1 MPDPTQ
7 TPAAESRGKLIAKL
21 RELFQLDRGDLD
33 FGLYRIMAMK
43 SGEVEKFLTE
53 HLPLQVEEA
62 LEEIAKADIGKLQEE
77 RADALRKLRELRV
90 PNPEENEGVKIL
102 DAEIAKAK
110 NDKQAEA
117 DVYNHLY
124 HFFAR
129 YYDEGD
135 FMSLRRYTGGGDS
148 AYLIPYNGEEVKL
161 HWANAD
167 QYYIKTT
174 KNYAAYVFTLNGA
187 GGDARRVRFQIARA
201 DNEKDNIQETNGR
214 RFVLAG
220 KAALE
225 GGQAVAVEDGCL
237 VIRFEHRPLTEPEK
251 SKWSGNGNHQ
261 QQRINADTEKRIL
274 EWEGADP
281 KWPAALGKLAPTE
294 ANSERTL
301 LGRHLERYTA
311 ENSFDYFIHKDLGGF
326 LRREMELY
334 LKSEVLN
341 LDDLAAGD
349 SVRLD
354 RALARMRAV
363 RQVAEKIIVFLA
375 QLENFQ
381 KTLWLKKKFVLE
393 TNYCVTLDKVPE
405 SLYGEIAGNRGQ
417 RDEWKE
423 LFGMEKL
430 PGKNDAAAFC
440 KAHPFLVVDTRH
452 FDRAFTDKLLAAL
465 SEKGGLD
472 AQLDGVLV
480 HGENFQALNLLQARY
495 QGQVKCVYIDPPYNT
510 DSSAILYKNNY
521 KDSSWLAMIQ
531 DRFLLAKNLLS
542 DVGVACC
549 AIDDEEAWR
558 LRALMQDLFEREL
571 GIAPVRSNPVGRK
584 TTEQFSPSHEYAFF
598 FGREKSM
605 PGTLPKTE
613 KQLQRYPF
621 SDELGN
627 YAWLTLIRQGQ
638 GDKREDVPTMF
649 YPIYVGKNDALRIP
663 KMEWDE
669 RKREY
674 KILEKPQHG
683 EAVVWP
689 VRDGVEKRWHRGW
702 ERVPTE
708 PNEYRVR
715 RSDDGSINIQ
725 FKTRMDE
732 SATPKT
738 WWGSKDYA
746 SANHGARM
754 LKDLFSDKSF
764 DFPKSVKLVEDC
776 VRVSTRSQD
785 ALIVDYFAGSGTTAH
800 AVINLN
806 REDDGARKYILVEV
820 GHHFETVLLP
830 RIKKVIYSD
839 NWKDGKPHGANGS
852 SQFVKYIR
860 LESYE
865 DTLDNLERKPLDGPQ
880 QALLDANPALAE
892 DYHLRYA
899 LTFDTEHNA
908 ALMGGKFDD
917 PFQYQLSVVRDGA
930 RETKNADIA
939 ETFNFL
945 LGLRVS
951 SRRVLDGV
959 LAITGAD
966 MRGQTCLILWRKL
979 ATMTDDKLDQWL
991 TRHRE
996 QFPPQLDIVYVNGD
1010 SALNSVHRPG
1020 ENWTAKAIE
1029 PVFRQLMFGGK
1040 YDG

>member
-1 MPDPTQ
+1 MPDPVQ
-7 TPAAESRGKLIAKL
+7 ASAAAREKLLAKL

-53 HLPLQVEEA
+53 QLPLQVEDA
-62 LEEIAKADIGKLQEE
+62 LEEIAKSDIAARKKE
-77 RADALRKLRELRV
+77 RDEIAQGVKNAGLDPAESPKVRKL
-90 PNPEENEGVKIL
+90 
-102 DAEIAKAK
+102 DDSIAAAK
-110 NDKQAEA
+110 NDKLAEA

-294 ANSERTL
+294 ANGERTL

-430 PGKNDAAAFC
+430 PGKNDAAAFY
-440 KAHPFLVVDTRH
+440 KAHPYLVVDTRH

-510 DSSAILYKNNY
+510 DASAIMYKNNY
-521 KDSSWLAMIQ
+521 KHS
-531 DRFLLAKNLLS
+531 
-542 DVGVACC
+542 
-549 AIDDEEAWR
+549 
-558 LRALMQDLFEREL
+558 
-571 GIAPVRSNPVGRK
+571 
-584 TTEQFSPSHEYAFF
+584 
-598 FGREKSM
+598 
-605 PGTLPKTE
+605 
-613 KQLQRYPF
+613 
-621 SDELGN
+621 
-627 YAWLTLIRQGQ
+627 AWLTLMENRLMKVAEMFTDDSVLIVAI
-638 GDKREDVPTMF
+638 DDTEMTPLSHLLENCFPDRERFVVVVNHHPAGAGLEGTNVSRTHEYAIFMTPQNKKVLHGEMKTNEQTERGF
-649 YPIYVGKNDALRIP
+649 VRTGTAESNLRIGRP
-663 KMEWDE
+663 NSFYAILVDE
-669 RKREY
+669 KTS
-674 KILEKPQHG
+674 KIMGAEKPPKG
-683 EAVVWP
+683 ENYPEKNTAEGWKRIYP
-689 VRDGVEKRWHRGW
+689 VGADGT
-702 ERVPTE
+702 ERVW
-708 PNEYRVR
+708 R
-715 RSDDGSINIQ
+715 RSYESFLAEHEKGSIVCKNGKSIYQ
-725 FKTRMDE
+725 IIDE
-732 SATPKT
+732 SDRRRPVFSNWTDKKYNAGVY
-738 WWGSKDYA
+738 GSNILADIMGTA
-746 SANHGARM
+746 GV
-754 LKDLFSDKSF
+754 FSY
-764 DFPKSVKLVEDC
+764 PKSIFNVQDC
-776 VRVSTRSQD
+776 VKFSLGDDTGATV
-785 ALIVDYFAGSGTTAH
+785 VDFFAGSGTTAH

-806 REDDGARKYILVEV
+806 REDNGARKYILAEV
-820 GHHFETVLLP
+820 GHHFDTVLLP

-839 NWKDGKPHGANGS
+839 NWEDGKPRGANGS

-899 LTFDTEHNA
+899 LAFDTEHNA

-917 PFQYQLSVVRDGA
+917 PFQYQLAVVRNGA

-979 ATMTDDKLDQWL
+979 ATMTDDKLDKWL

-1029 PVFRQLMFGGK
+1029 SVFRQLMFGGK
-1040 YDG
+1040 YDD